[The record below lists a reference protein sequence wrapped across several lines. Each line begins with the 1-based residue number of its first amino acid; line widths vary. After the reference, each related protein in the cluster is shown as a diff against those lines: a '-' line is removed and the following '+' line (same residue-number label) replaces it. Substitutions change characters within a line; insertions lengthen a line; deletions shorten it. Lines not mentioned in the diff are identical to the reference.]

1 MMAPSSATL
10 DLVSSG
16 HRLLEAPVYDPA
28 RGLLYTDA
36 EAGGVWCLAGSGPA
50 RCIVPHRRGIGG
62 LALHAAGG
70 LVVSG
75 RNVAFKPEP
84 DGATLVLLE
93 NDPAAG
99 HVGFN
104 DLVTDAA
111 GRIYVGSLSYV
122 PMLGQSGSDK
132 AGSLHLI
139 DLDGTVQEVARGIGL
154 SNGLGFS
161 PDGRRL
167 YHADSAARSVLAY
180 DVAADGRLSGRTV
193 FARVPAGMPD
203 GLAVADDGSVW
214 VALVHAGLVVA
225 YEVDGRERERISVP
239 TPMVTSVCFGD
250 ADGHTLY
257 VVSGA
262 EGATNGLGG
271 CIYRRRL
278 DVSGRPRHAA
288 RVQIPRARTA
298 APGEVGVPNPG

>member
-1 MMAPSSATL
+1 MDLMSCEL
-10 DLVSSG
+10 ELVSSG
-16 HRLLEAPVYDPA
+16 HKLLEAPLYDPA

-36 EAGGVWCLAGSGPA
+36 EAGGVWCLDAAG
-50 RCIVPHRRGIGG
+50 RTRIVSPHRRGIGG

-75 RNVAFKPEP
+75 RNVAFKSEP
-84 DGATLVLLE
+84 AGDTVVLLE
-93 NDPAAG
+93 SEPGAG

-111 GRIYVGSLSYV
+111 GRIYAGSLSYV
-122 PMLGQSGSDK
+122 PMLGQSGGDK
-132 AGSLHLI
+132 TGSLHLI
-139 DLDGTVQEVARGIGL
+139 DLDGSVREVATGIGL

-167 YHADSAARSVLAY
+167 YHADSDAGCVFAY
-180 DVAADGRLSGRTV
+180 DVAADGGLGGRTV
-193 FARVPAGMPD
+193 FAQVPRGMPD
-203 GLAVADDGSVW
+203 GLAVADDGSIW

-225 YEVDGRERERISVP
+225 YEADGQERGRLAVP
-239 TPMVTSVCFGD
+239 TPMVTSLCFGD

-262 EGATNGLGG
+262 EGATNGRGG

-278 DVSGRPRHAA
+278 DVAGPPRPAA
-288 RVQIPRARTA
+288 RVSLAGHAAA
-298 APGEVGVPNPG
+298 APAAGGAPGPG